1 MNVLVCSRVCVFACT
16 PVFNLHTRQLRRR
29 CLPLRASCSSALP
42 TPKRQ
47 GATCTFRFENCK
59 GKIECTCFMKL
70 QFCFI
75 GFLIIENLVERSDDI
90 CSLVNHACSLSTSL
104 SANFLFR
111 NHLHRFM
118 LGYAITAI
126 GGQMTLFAV
135 FPTAFEL
142 AEFQTLVF
150 ATNSCF
156 FDGSCVVF
164 QVSANALMCF

>member
-1 MNVLVCSRVCVFACT
+1 VCVFACT

-47 GATCTFRFENCK
+47 GATCTFRFE
-59 GKIECTCFMKL
+59 KL
-70 QFCFI
+70 QRKNRMHLLHETSICFI
-75 GFLIIENLVERSDDI
+75 GFLIITNLVERCNDLQPSNSRI
-90 CSLVNHACSLSTSL
+90 FTFYLSQRNS
-104 SANFLFR
+104 LFR
-111 NHLHRFM
+111 YHSPRFM
-118 LGYAITAI
+118 LGYATTAI

-142 AEFQTLVF
+142 AEYQTLVF

-156 FDGSCVVF
+156 FDGSCIVF